1 MLHRLLH
8 RQIRRSERLSKSLCT
23 QESVYAEQL
32 QLKEIKS
39 PEFYDTH
46 AKNRLYFYH
55 VDLQG
60 QLFLEDTVPKNIAT
74 SLKSPKFLRFFF
86 GHLRPNPHA
95 GSTLDPFQDYPYISP
110 CGNET
115 NFIKAADT
123 PIVFTELKQVDDAT
137 FHLVTNGSHD
147 VVFNPSHVAMS
158 SSTGRLYHWTET
170 KHLALFAL
178 IKSQVAVELSQSIE
192 FHDDGPH
199 ILTWQ
204 DQVYP
209 LAMETTTPPPD
220 KAKTPT

>member
-1 MLHRLLH
+1 
-8 RQIRRSERLSKSLCT
+8 
-23 QESVYAEQL
+23 
-32 QLKEIKS
+32 
-39 PEFYDTH
+39 
-46 AKNRLYFYH
+46 
-55 VDLQG
+55 G

-170 KHLALFAL
+170 MHLALFAL